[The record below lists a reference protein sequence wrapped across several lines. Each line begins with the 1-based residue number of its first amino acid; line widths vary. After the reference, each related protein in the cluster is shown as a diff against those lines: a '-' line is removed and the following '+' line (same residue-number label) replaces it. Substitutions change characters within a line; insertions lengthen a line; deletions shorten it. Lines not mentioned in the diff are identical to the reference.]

1 MVPGCRIFACGHF
14 FGRSDGHDAARHAGI
29 ATVALLEDIV
39 RPGALLFDAGRFFE
53 AHEAWEAHWL
63 VEKDESRRLLLQGLI
78 QIAAALHKLID
89 KRAPEPAASLF
100 KKGLA
105 KLDACPAQMGELDV
119 ASFRERVR
127 ACAVDASKGLFDRAA
142 LPVLDARPRN
152 VLKEG

>member
-1 MVPGCRIFACGHF
+1 MVPGCRIFACEHF
-14 FGRSDGHDAARHAGI
+14 LGRSDGRNASRHAGI
-29 ATVALLEDIV
+29 SPVASLEDIV

-63 VEKDESRRLLLQGLI
+63 LEKDGSRRLLFQGLI

-89 KRAPEPAASLF
+89 KQAPEPAASLF

-127 ACAVDASKGLFDRAA
+127 ACAVDARNGRFCRAT
-142 LPVLDARPRN
+142 LPKSL
-152 VLKEG
+152 